1 MLLYQSIATVAAVF
15 SYDAPVVTHLAATSN
30 SPPSGQAC
38 VSMEGHNF
46 GMADTS
52 PTVHNS
58 STPCVSV
65 AWTSIS
71 SLVCSTPSLE
81 GFVLQSKRSAWVRM
95 RGFGRVIN
103 ALFSIDALVVSA
115 GPGSAALCDVP
126 ATGVA
131 TIPLAGSNF
140 YATSTSRMAL
150 SIGSSSIAVAKWT
163 SLTSILA
170 SVMPGL
176 GIRHQPRIVA
186 APPVIFDA
194 ALTLT
199 LGSSFSYDAPVV
211 TNFAKEVHVF
221 TF

>member
-1 MLLYQSIATVAAVF
+1 MAIHANRSWYWFDFVYSGGGWFDFVYSGGGWLSNDIPLWKPTSHALIVLY
-15 SYDAPVVTHLAATSN
+15 
-30 SPPSGQAC
+30 
-38 VSMEGHNF
+38 
-46 GMADTS
+46 
-52 PTVHNS
+52 
-58 STPCVSV
+58 
-65 AWTSIS
+65 
-71 SLVCSTPSLE
+71 
-81 GFVLQSKRSAWVRM
+81 VR
-95 RGFGRVIN
+95 
-103 ALFSIDALVVSA
+103 
-115 GPGSAALCDVP
+115 
-126 ATGVA
+126 GVA
-131 TIPLAGSNF
+131 TITLTGSNF